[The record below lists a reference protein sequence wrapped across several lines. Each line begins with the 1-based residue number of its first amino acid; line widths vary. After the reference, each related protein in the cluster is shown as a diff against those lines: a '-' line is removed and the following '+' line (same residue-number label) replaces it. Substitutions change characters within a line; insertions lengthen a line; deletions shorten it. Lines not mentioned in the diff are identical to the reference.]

1 METTTLNVKGMTCGH
16 CVAAVEGNVGKLDGV
31 NAVKVDLGKG
41 TVDVTFDQGVVSLAA
56 IKEEIEEQGYDV
68 E

>member
-31 NAVKVDLGKG
+31 SSVKVDLGKG
-41 TVDVTFDQGVVSLAA
+41 TADVTFDQEKVSLTA